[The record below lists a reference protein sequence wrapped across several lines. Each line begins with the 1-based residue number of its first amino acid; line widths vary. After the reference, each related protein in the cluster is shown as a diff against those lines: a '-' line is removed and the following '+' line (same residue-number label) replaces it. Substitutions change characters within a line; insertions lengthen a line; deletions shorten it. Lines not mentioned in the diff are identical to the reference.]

1 MIPLY
6 YLLYIIR
13 SYNSENLLW
22 VVNTSDELKKILEYT
37 NINSKYEKYYIIE
50 RAIKLEDKEKELK
63 IEDFKSLIL
72 NKDDVIIKASI

>member
-22 VVNTSDELKKILEYT
+22 VVNTSDELEKILEYT

>member
-22 VVNTSDELKKILEYT
+22 VVNTSDELEKILEYT

-63 IEDFKSLIL
+63 IEDFKSFIL